1 MCNLLGESSVKTYN
15 ILSPMKKI
23 YPTHVQAVLFATA
36 LIIFNF
42 NGIQAQTFS
51 ATAGPVSQVGTV
63 GPESGASALGTGLSM
78 QQSVGDFVS
87 LDLDGWKGAL
97 FQDYGYQGEKATLS
111 SVGAS
116 VRILPFKSSTT
127 SIRPWIGAGLS
138 WGNTNVMADLYDQE
152 GRQYHLWSDG
162 LLYDVAE
169 PQSSGPRSTSADKA
183 TQLTRDYDYE
193 TSIANTRGLTIPVK
207 LGVDIQLTPSINSSL
222 SFTAQMGNGNVF
234 NSFGSEK
241 AIGGS
246 ALVTTVQA
254 GVGIML
260 GKRVGRTKMK
270 TVFSNNMFASEIDF
284 DKDGINDIVDRCHGT
299 PSGAPVNEYGC
310 ALDTDG
316 DGVADY
322 EDLEIHSLTHF
333 VDNDGI
339 ALSKEEWNARYAT
352 TDADPNSYILDYAVI
367 VAEFTPEHYK
377 KMLEAAGNTAEKSED
392 KALKLLNESMANA
405 VLTYRVQYGVFSE
418 NQMPENV
425 ELETISDNNGLL
437 RFVGPTHDNTTEAR
451 AELEYSEAVWA
462 DDAFITAYRNGK
474 RIPMAEAIGLE
485 AHRSFI
491 APTTDAPEASET
503 TPVEE
508 VSEAPVYRIQLG
520 RFSDMIPVNIFEMFI
535 TLGDVKQVIEMDGTY
550 RYFTTSYHNESEA
563 RLRLDS
569 VKDLGISDAF
579 MTVEFQGA
587 QISIAEA
594 REIAQSSH

>member
-1 MCNLLGESSVKTYN
+1 LRESSVKTYN
-15 ILSPMKKI
+15 ILSLMKKI
-23 YPTHVQAVLFATA
+23 YPTHIQAVLFATA
-36 LIIFNF
+36 LFISSFS
-42 NGIQAQTFS
+42 GIQAQTFS

-63 GPESGASALGTGLSM
+63 SPESGASSLGTGLSM

-87 LDLDGWKGAL
+87 LDLDTWKGAL
-97 FQDYGYQGEKATLS
+97 FQDYGYLGEKATLS

-116 VRILPFKSSTT
+116 VRILPFKSSIT

-162 LLYDVAE
+162 LLYDAAE
-169 PQSSGPRSTSADKA
+169 PQTSGPRSTRADKA

-193 TSIANTRGLTIPVK
+193 TSIANNRGLTIPVK

-222 SFTAQMGNGNVF
+222 SFTAQMGNRNVF

-246 ALVTTVQA
+246 AFVTTVQA

-260 GKRVGRTKMK
+260 GKRGDRTNIK
-270 TVFSNNMFASEIDF
+270 TVFSDNMFASEIDF

-299 PSGAPVNEYGC
+299 PYGAIVNEYGC

-322 EDLEIHSLTHF
+322 EDHEIHSLTHY
-333 VDNDGI
+333 VDKDGI
-339 ALSKEEWNARYAT
+339 ALSREEWDALYAT
-352 TDADPNSYILDYAVI
+352 TDTDPNSFILDYKVI
-367 VAEFTPEHYK
+367 IAEFTPEHYK

-392 KALKLLNESMANA
+392 KALKFLNESMVNA

-418 NQMPENV
+418 NQMPGNV

-437 RFVGPTHDNTTEAR
+437 RFVGPTHNNTTEAR
-451 AELEYSEAVWA
+451 AELEYSETVWE

-474 RIPMAEAIGLE
+474 RIPMAEAIELE

-503 TPVEE
+503 TPIEE
-508 VSEAPVYRIQLG
+508 VSDSPVYRIQLG
-520 RFSDMIPVNIFEMFI
+520 RFSDKIPVNIFEMFI

-550 RYFTTSYHNESEA
+550 RYFTTSYDNETEA
-563 RLRLDS
+563 RSRLDS

-579 MTVEFQGA
+579 VTVEFQGA

>member
-1 MCNLLGESSVKTYN
+1 
-15 ILSPMKKI
+15 MKNI
-23 YPTHVQAVLFATA
+23 YPTHFKDILFATA
-36 LIIFNF
+36 LFIFSF

-51 ATAGPVSQVGTV
+51 VSAGPVSQVGTV
-63 GPESGASALGTGLSM
+63 SPESGASALGTGLSM

-87 LDLDGWKGAL
+87 LDLDTWKGAL
-97 FQDYGYQGEKATLS
+97 FQDYGYQGEKAKLS

-162 LLYDVAE
+162 LLYDAAE
-169 PQSSGPRSTSADKA
+169 PQSSGPRATSANKA
-183 TQLTRDYDYE
+183 TQLTRDYAYE
-193 TSIANTRGLTIPVK
+193 TSIANHRGLTIPVK

-222 SFTAQMGNGNVF
+222 SFTAQMGNSNVF

-246 ALVTTVQA
+246 AFVTTVQA
-254 GVGIML
+254 GVGIMI
-260 GKRVGRTKMK
+260 GKRVGRTKIK
-270 TVFSNNMFASEIDF
+270 TVFSNNMFADDIDF

-299 PSGAPVNEYGC
+299 PYGAPVNEYGC

-322 EDLEIHSLTHF
+322 EDLEIHSLTHY
-333 VDNDGI
+333 VDKDGI
-339 ALSKEEWNARYAT
+339 ALSREAWDALYAT
-352 TDADPNSYILDYAVI
+352 TDTDPNSYILDYAVI
-367 VAEFTPEHYK
+367 IAEFTPEHYK
-377 KMLEAAGNTAEKSED
+377 KMLDAAGNTAEKSEE
-392 KALKLLNESMANA
+392 KALKLLNESMVNA

-425 ELETISDNNGLL
+425 ALETISDDNGLL
-437 RFVGPTHDNTTEAR
+437 RFVGPTHNNTTEAR

-491 APTTDAPEASET
+491 APTTDAPEASES
-503 TPVEE
+503 TPIKE
-508 VSEAPVYRIQLG
+508 VSDAPVYRIQLG

-550 RYFTTSYHNESEA
+550 RYFTTSYDNEAEA
-563 RLRLDS
+563 RTRLDS
-569 VKDLGISDAF
+569 VKDLGITDAF
-579 MTVEFQGA
+579 MTVAFNGEK
-587 QISIAEA
+587 ISITEA
-594 REIAQSSH
+594 REIAHSSH

>member
-1 MCNLLGESSVKTYN
+1 
-15 ILSPMKKI
+15 MKNI
-23 YPTHVQAVLFATA
+23 YPTHFKAVLFATA
-36 LIIFNF
+36 LFLFSF

-51 ATAGPVSQVGTV
+51 VSAGPVSQVGTV
-63 GPESGASALGTGLSM
+63 SPESGASALGTGLSM

-87 LDLDGWKGAL
+87 LDLDTWKGAL
-97 FQDYGYQGEKATLS
+97 FQDYGYQGEKAKLS

-127 SIRPWIGAGLS
+127 AIRPWIGAGLS

-162 LLYDVAE
+162 LLYDAEE
-169 PQSSGPRSTSADKA
+169 PQTSGPRATSANKA
-183 TQLTRDYDYE
+183 TQLTRDYAYE
-193 TSIANTRGLTIPVK
+193 TSIANNRGLTIPVK

-222 SFTAQMGNGNVF
+222 SFTAQMGNSNVF

-270 TVFSNNMFASEIDF
+270 TVFSNNMFAGDIDF

-299 PSGAPVNEYGC
+299 PFGAPVNEYGC

-322 EDLEIHSLTHF
+322 EDLEIHSLTHY

-339 ALSKEEWNARYAT
+339 ALSREAWDALYAT

-367 VAEFTPEHYK
+367 IAEFTPEHYK
-377 KMLEAAGNTAEKSED
+377 KMLDAAGNTAEKSED
-392 KALKLLNESMANA
+392 EALKLLNESMVNA

-418 NQMPENV
+418 NQMPGNV
-425 ELETISDNNGLL
+425 ALETISDDNGLL
-437 RFVGPTHDNTTEAR
+437 RFVGPTHKNTTEAR
-451 AELEYSEAVWA
+451 TELEQSEALWA

-491 APTTDAPEASET
+491 APTTDAPEASESVPNT
-503 TPVEE
+503 E
-508 VSEAPVYRIQLG
+508 VSDAPVYRIQLG

-535 TLGDVKQVIEMDGTY
+535 TLGDVKQVIEKDGTY
-550 RYFTTSYHNESEA
+550 RYFTTSYNNEAEA
-563 RLRLDS
+563 RTRLDS

-579 MTVEFQGA
+579 MTVEFKGEKM
-587 QISIAEA
+587 SILDA

>member
-1 MCNLLGESSVKTYN
+1 
-15 ILSPMKKI
+15 MKKI

-36 LIIFNF
+36 LFISSF

-63 GPESGASALGTGLSM
+63 SPESGASSLGTGLSM

-87 LDLDGWKGAL
+87 LDLDTWKGAL
-97 FQDYGYQGEKATLS
+97 FQDYGYLGEKATLS

-162 LLYDVAE
+162 LLYDAAE
-169 PQSSGPRSTSADKA
+169 PQTSGPRSTRADKA

-193 TSIANTRGLTIPVK
+193 TSIANNRGLTIPVK

-222 SFTAQMGNGNVF
+222 SFTAQMGNRNVF

-246 ALVTTVQA
+246 AFVTTVQA

-260 GKRVGRTKMK
+260 GKRSDRTNIK
-270 TVFSNNMFASEIDF
+270 TVFSDNMFASEIDF

-299 PSGAPVNEYGC
+299 PYGATVNEYGC

-322 EDLEIHSLTHF
+322 KDHKIHSLTHY
-333 VDNDGI
+333 VDEDGI
-339 ALSKEEWNARYAT
+339 ALSREKWDALYAT
-352 TDADPNSYILDYAVI
+352 TDTDPNSFILDYKVI
-367 VAEFTPEHYK
+367 IAEFTPEHYK

-392 KALKLLNESMANA
+392 KALKFLNESMVNA

-418 NQMPENV
+418 NQMPGNI

-437 RFVGPTHDNTTEAR
+437 RFVGPTHNNTTDAR
-451 AELEYSEAVWA
+451 AELEYSETVWE

-503 TPVEE
+503 TPIEE
-508 VSEAPVYRIQLG
+508 VSDAPVYRIQLG
-520 RFSDMIPVNIFEMFI
+520 RFSDMIPVNIFEMFV

-550 RYFTTSYHNESEA
+550 RYFTTSYDNETEA
-563 RLRLDS
+563 RSRLDS

-579 MTVEFQGA
+579 VTVEFQGA

>member
-1 MCNLLGESSVKTYN
+1 
-15 ILSPMKKI
+15 MKNI
-23 YPTHVQAVLFATA
+23 YPTHFKDILFATA
-36 LIIFNF
+36 LFLFSF

-51 ATAGPVSQVGTV
+51 VSAGPVSQVGTV
-63 GPESGASALGTGLSM
+63 SPESGASALGTGLSM

-87 LDLDGWKGAL
+87 LDLDTWKGAL
-97 FQDYGYQGEKATLS
+97 FQDYGYQGEKAKLS

-127 SIRPWIGAGLS
+127 AIRPWIGAGLS

-162 LLYDVAE
+162 LLYDAEE
-169 PQSSGPRSTSADKA
+169 PQTSGPRATSANKA
-183 TQLTRDYDYE
+183 TQLTRDYAYE
-193 TSIANTRGLTIPVK
+193 TSIANNRGLTIPVK

-222 SFTAQMGNGNVF
+222 SFTAQMGNSNVF

-270 TVFSNNMFASEIDF
+270 TVFSNNMFAGDIDF

-299 PSGAPVNEYGC
+299 PFGAPVNEYGC

-322 EDLEIHSLTHF
+322 EDLEIHSLTHY

-339 ALSKEEWNARYAT
+339 ALSREAWDALYAT

-367 VAEFTPEHYK
+367 IAEFTPEHYK
-377 KMLEAAGNTAEKSED
+377 KMLDAAGNTAEKSED
-392 KALKLLNESMANA
+392 EALKLLNESMVNA

-418 NQMPENV
+418 NQMPGNV
-425 ELETISDNNGLL
+425 ALETISDDNGLL
-437 RFVGPTHDNTTEAR
+437 RFVGPTHKNTTEAR
-451 AELEYSEAVWA
+451 TELEQSEALWA

-491 APTTDAPEASET
+491 APTTDAPEASESVPNT
-503 TPVEE
+503 E
-508 VSEAPVYRIQLG
+508 VSDAPVYRIQLG

-535 TLGDVKQVIEMDGTY
+535 TLGDVKQVIEKDGTY
-550 RYFTTSYHNESEA
+550 RYFTTSYNNEAEA
-563 RLRLDS
+563 RTRLDS

-579 MTVEFQGA
+579 MTVEFKGEKM
-587 QISIAEA
+587 SILDA

>member
-23 YPTHVQAVLFATA
+23 YPTHVQSVLFATA
-36 LIIFNF
+36 LIISSF
-42 NGIQAQTFS
+42 NGIQAQIFS
-51 ATAGPVSQVGTV
+51 VTAGPVSQVGTV
-63 GPESGASALGTGLSM
+63 SPESGASSLGTGLSM

-87 LDLDGWKGAL
+87 LDLDTWKGAL
-97 FQDYGYQGEKATLS
+97 FQDYGYLGEKATLS

-116 VRILPFKSSTT
+116 VRILPFKSSIT

-138 WGNTNVMADLYDQE
+138 WGNTNIMADLYDQE

-169 PQSSGPRSTSADKA
+169 PHSSGPRSTSADKA

-451 AELEYSEAVWA
+451 AELEYSETVWE

-474 RIPMAEAIGLE
+474 RIPMAEAIELE

-503 TPVEE
+503 TPIEE
-508 VSEAPVYRIQLG
+508 VSDSPVYRIQLG
-520 RFSDMIPVNIFEMFI
+520 RFSDKIPVNIFEMFI

-550 RYFTTSYHNESEA
+550 RYFTTSYDNETEA
-563 RLRLDS
+563 RSRLDS

>member
-1 MCNLLGESSVKTYN
+1 
-15 ILSPMKKI
+15 MKNI
-23 YPTHVQAVLFATA
+23 YPTHFKAVLFATA
-36 LIIFNF
+36 LFLFSF

-51 ATAGPVSQVGTV
+51 VSAGPVSQVGTV
-63 GPESGASALGTGLSM
+63 SPESGASALGTGLSM

-87 LDLDGWKGAL
+87 LDLDTWKGAL
-97 FQDYGYQGEKATLS
+97 FQDYGYQGEKAKLS

-127 SIRPWIGAGLS
+127 AIRPWIGAGLS

-162 LLYDVAE
+162 LLYDAEE
-169 PQSSGPRSTSADKA
+169 PQTSGPRATSANKA
-183 TQLTRDYDYE
+183 TQLTRDYAYE
-193 TSIANTRGLTIPVK
+193 TSIANNRGLTIPVK

-222 SFTAQMGNGNVF
+222 SFTAQMGNSNVF

-260 GKRVGRTKMK
+260 GKRVGRTKIK
-270 TVFSNNMFASEIDF
+270 TVFSNNMFAGDIDF

-299 PSGAPVNEYGC
+299 PFGAPVNEYGC

-322 EDLEIHSLTHF
+322 EDLEIHSLTHY

-339 ALSKEEWNARYAT
+339 ALSREAWDALYAT
-352 TDADPNSYILDYAVI
+352 TDTDPNSYILDYAVI
-367 VAEFTPEHYK
+367 IAEFTPEHYK
-377 KMLEAAGNTAEKSED
+377 KMLESAGNTAEKSED
-392 KALKLLNESMANA
+392 EALKLLNESMVNA

-418 NQMPENV
+418 NQMPGNV
-425 ELETISDNNGLL
+425 ALETISDDNGLL
-437 RFVGPTHDNTTEAR
+437 RFVGPTHKNTTEAR
-451 AELEYSEAVWA
+451 TELEQSEALWA

-491 APTTDAPEASET
+491 APTTDAPEASESVPNT
-503 TPVEE
+503 E
-508 VSEAPVYRIQLG
+508 VSDAPVYRIQLG

-535 TLGDVKQVIEMDGTY
+535 TLGDVKQVIEKDGTY
-550 RYFTTSYHNESEA
+550 RYFTTSYNNEAEA
-563 RLRLDS
+563 RTRLDS

-579 MTVEFQGA
+579 MTVEFKGEKM
-587 QISIAEA
+587 SILDA

>member
-1 MCNLLGESSVKTYN
+1 
-15 ILSPMKKI
+15 MKNI
-23 YPTHVQAVLFATA
+23 YPTHFKDILFATA
-36 LIIFNF
+36 LFLFSF

-51 ATAGPVSQVGTV
+51 VSAGPVSQVGTV
-63 GPESGASALGTGLSM
+63 SPESGASALGTGLSM

-87 LDLDGWKGAL
+87 LDLDTWKGAL
-97 FQDYGYQGEKATLS
+97 FQDYGYQGEKAKLS

-127 SIRPWIGAGLS
+127 AIRPWIGAGLS

-162 LLYDVAE
+162 LLYDAEE
-169 PQSSGPRSTSADKA
+169 PQTSGPRATSANKA
-183 TQLTRDYDYE
+183 TQLTRDYAYE
-193 TSIANTRGLTIPVK
+193 TSIANNRGLTIPVK

-222 SFTAQMGNGNVF
+222 SFTAQMGNSNVF

-270 TVFSNNMFASEIDF
+270 TVFSNNMFAGDIDF

-299 PSGAPVNEYGC
+299 PFGAPVNEYGC

-322 EDLEIHSLTHF
+322 EDLEIHSLTHY

-339 ALSKEEWNARYAT
+339 ALSREAWDALYAT

-367 VAEFTPEHYK
+367 IAEFTPEHYK
-377 KMLEAAGNTAEKSED
+377 KMLDAAGNTAEKSED
-392 KALKLLNESMANA
+392 EALKLLNESMVNA

-418 NQMPENV
+418 NQMTGNV
-425 ELETISDNNGLL
+425 ALETISDDNGLL
-437 RFVGPTHDNTTEAR
+437 RFVGPTHKNTTEAR
-451 AELEYSEAVWA
+451 TELEQSEALWA

-491 APTTDAPEASET
+491 APTTDAPEASESVPNT
-503 TPVEE
+503 E
-508 VSEAPVYRIQLG
+508 VSDAPVYRIQLG

-535 TLGDVKQVIEMDGTY
+535 TLGDVKQVIEKDGTY
-550 RYFTTSYHNESEA
+550 RYFTTSYNNEAEA
-563 RLRLDS
+563 RTRLDS

-579 MTVEFQGA
+579 MTVEFKGEKM
-587 QISIAEA
+587 SILDA

>member
-1 MCNLLGESSVKTYN
+1 MGQSTVKTYN
-15 ILSPMKKI
+15 ILSLMKNL
-23 YPTHVQAVLFATA
+23 YPTLAQAVLFITA
-36 LIIFNF
+36 LFISSFH
-42 NGIQAQTFS
+42 GIQAQTFS
-51 ATAGPVSQVGTV
+51 ATAGPVSQVGNV
-63 GPESGASALGTGLSM
+63 SPESGASALGTGLSM

-87 LDLDGWKGAL
+87 LDLDTWKGAL
-97 FQDYGYQGEKATLS
+97 FQDYGYQGEKAKLS

-127 SIRPWIGAGLS
+127 AIRPWIGAGLS

-162 LLYDVAE
+162 LLYDAAE
-169 PQSSGPRSTSADKA
+169 PHSSGPRARSADKA

-193 TSIANTRGLTIPVK
+193 TSISNNRGLTIPVK

-222 SFTAQMGNGNVF
+222 SFTAQMGNTNVF
-234 NSFGSEK
+234 NSFGAEK

-246 ALVTTVQA
+246 SLVTTVQA
-254 GVGIML
+254 GIGIML

-270 TVFSNNMFASEIDF
+270 TVFSNNMFAGDIDF

-310 ALDTDG
+310 PLDTDG
-316 DGVADY
+316 DGVSDY
-322 EDLEIHSLTHF
+322 QDLEIHSLTHF

-339 ALSKEEWNARYAT
+339 ALSKEEWDARYAT

-367 VAEFTPEHYK
+367 IAEFTPEHYK
-377 KMLEAAGNTAEKSED
+377 KMLEAAGNTAKKSEEE
-392 KALKLLNESMANA
+392 ALNLLNESMVNA

-418 NQMPENV
+418 NQMPKNIA
-425 ELETISDNNGLL
+425 LETISDNNGLL
-437 RFVGPTHDNTTEAR
+437 RYVGPTHNNTTEAR
-451 AELEYSEAVWA
+451 TELEQSESVWA

-491 APTTDAPEASET
+491 PPTTDAPEASET
-503 TPVEE
+503 TPIKEA
-508 VSEAPVYRIQLG
+508 SEAPIYRIQLG

-550 RYFTTSYHNESEA
+550 RYFTTSYDNESEA
-563 RLRLDS
+563 RMRLDS